1 LPPAFIWRSVSF
13 PVVAR
18 PFVGAILLFSLT
30 GCGDLIT
37 FNENP
42 QVAAVA
48 PKTGFGEPDLVVK
61 LKDSQV
67 KESSGLAAGSNGK
80 TYYTHNDSGDS
91 ARFFS
96 FDLTGNV
103 TGEYTVTNA
112 RNVDWEEMAAASM
125 GGKPYLFLADI
136 GDNGQRRE
144 SVQIYRVP
152 EPKTPGGIKA
162 DRIFDFSYPDGP
174 HNAEAILVDGKRQKF
189 QIITKISS
197 TPALV
202 FEGTLARDGK
212 QTLKKLGEL
221 EVGGFIKQSKLVTG
235 SAVSPDRK
243 FVAIRTYLAGY
254 EFPYAGHEQDWFKQK
269 PTDIPL
275 AVEIQGE
282 AITYA
287 RDGSSLLTSSE
298 MAPCPIHRVSIKR

>member
-1 LPPAFIWRSVSF
+1 
-13 PVVAR
+13 VAK
-18 PFVGAILLFSLT
+18 PFVGAMLLFSLA

-42 QVAAVA
+42 QAGAEATKIV
-48 PKTGFGEPDLVVK
+48 FGEPALVAK
-61 LKDSQV
+61 LKDPQV
-67 KESSGLAAGSNGK
+67 KESSGLAAGSDGK

-96 FDLTGNV
+96 FNLNGNV
-103 TGEYTVTNA
+103 TGEYSVTNA
-112 RNVDWEEMAAASM
+112 RNVDWEEMAATSI
-125 GGKPYLFLADI
+125 GGKPYLFLADV

-152 EPKTPGGIKA
+152 EPKTAGGIKA
-162 DRIFDFSYPDGP
+162 DRIYDFSYPDGP
-174 HNAEAILVDGKRQKF
+174 HNAEAILVDGERQKF

-197 TPALV
+197 APAIL
-202 FEGTLARDGK
+202 FEGSLARDGK

-221 EVGGFIKQSKLVTG
+221 EVGGFIKQSKLITG
-235 SAVSPDRK
+235 SAISPDRK
-243 FVAIRTYLAGY
+243 YIAVRTYLAGY

-269 PTDIPL
+269 PADIPL

-282 AITYA
+282 AITYS
-287 RDGSSLLTSSE
+287 RDGKSLITSSE
-298 MAPCPIHRVSIKR
+298 LAPCPIHRILIKR

>member
-1 LPPAFIWRSVSF
+1 MT
-13 PVVAR
+13 R
-18 PFVGAILLFSLT
+18 PILGAILLLALA

-37 FNENP
+37 FSDNP
-42 QVAAVA
+42 QASTEAV
-48 PKTGFGEPDLVVK
+48 KKGFGEPELVAR
-61 LKDSQV
+61 LTDPQI
-67 KESSGLAAGSNGK
+67 KESSGLAAGSYGK
-80 TYYTHNDSGDS
+80 TYFTHNDSGDS
-91 ARFFS
+91 ARFFA
-96 FDLTGNV
+96 FELTGKV
-103 TGEYTVTNA
+103 TGEYSVTNA
-112 RNVDWEEMAAASM
+112 RNVDWEEMAADSM
-125 GGKPYLFLADI
+125 GGKPYLFFADI
-136 GDNGQRRE
+136 GDNGQRRD
-144 SVQIYRVP
+144 SIQIYRVP
-152 EPKTPGGIKA
+152 EPKTPGAIKA
-162 DRIFDFSYPDGP
+162 DRIYDISYPDGP

-197 TPALV
+197 TLALV

-235 SAVSPDRK
+235 SAVSSDRK

-282 AITYA
+282 AITYS
-287 RDGSSLLTSSE
+287 RDGSSLMTSSE